1 MAEEFA
7 FLTSFPGDTDA
18 ADLGLHFEYYW
29 FNEYP
34 FLFNQPNPLLC
45 LVFQSEASLMQVL

>member
-7 FLTSFPGDTDA
+7 FLTSFPGDIDA